1 MAQIDPNLFLLLIAA
16 LYVLVFGGLS
26 ILRREGL
33 SAQFA
38 LEGGGHHRHLGG
50 GRDAPWRAPQ
60 SGSSA
65 IAPIRADHALEVA
78 GGSRQLAWRSGAST
92 AAAFRIYDLSL
103 ALRPDTASRLIVLSN
118 RGAAELHSGQVA
130 RAVQTL
136 EGVMDPHVRPNL
148 GVRCEAVTRYNL
160 GLAYDQNGQLA
171 QALEQ
176 FGEAADLLPGSPA
189 ARAARAA
196 LDRRRKS

>member
-1 MAQIDPNLFLLLIAA
+1 MAPIDPNLFLLLIAA

-38 LEGGGHHRHLGG
+38 LEGVGITGILVGG
-50 GRDAPWRAPQ
+50 GMLLGAPLSPVVLLLLLYLLTMR
-60 SGSSA
+60 
-65 IAPIRADHALEVA
+65 
-78 GGSRQLAWRSGAST
+78 SRLLVDLGNRLAQRGKT
-92 AAAFRIYDLSL
+92 AAAFRIYDLTL
-103 ALRPDTASRLIVLSN
+103 ALRPDAASRLIVLSN

-136 EGVMDPHVRPNL
+136 ESVMDPRVRPNL